1 MGRKNKRE
9 KGSVPERKDYS
20 ALLLELQVN
29 RERTNEYRKRRKRDV
44 QKMVWFSFR
53 WEKMEVKEWF
63 TRDLW
68 EMRIWW
74 IW

>member
-1 MGRKNKRE
+1 MGIKNKRE

-44 QKMVWFSFR
+44 QKMV
-53 WEKMEVKEWF
+53 
-63 TRDLW
+63 
-68 EMRIWW
+68 
-74 IW
+74 